1 MSKRKMNKE
10 EITNVVINNYYPN
23 QEKPTQSVKSKVLAF
38 VLGFCTITGITG
50 LSILQWIKDD
60 SQDDETQDV
69 TINAHTESL
78 ETEETIL
85 DTSQVIEY
93 EVYLNPEYNRTSLY
107 VPLDINVK
115 TNFDATAVSLTANL
129 NSGKTDILNMNKTGE
144 NEWELKVQFN
154 ESGIHEIIA
163 TANIGDEV
171 IESLPVNI
179 TVDDINIGDVGQDQ
193 ISDFFEM
200 LYLIT

>member
-23 QEKPTQSVKSKVLAF
+23 QEKPTQSVKSKVLAV

-50 LSILQWIKDD
+50 LSILQWIKGD

-93 EVYLNPEYNRTSLY
+93 EVYLNPECFVRY
-107 VPLDINVK
+107 K
-115 TNFDATAVSLTANL
+115 C
-129 NSGKTDILNMNKTGE
+129 E
-144 NEWELKVQFN
+144 N
-154 ESGIHEIIA
+154 
-163 TANIGDEV
+163 
-171 IESLPVNI
+171 
-179 TVDDINIGDVGQDQ
+179 
-193 ISDFFEM
+193 
-200 LYLIT
+200 